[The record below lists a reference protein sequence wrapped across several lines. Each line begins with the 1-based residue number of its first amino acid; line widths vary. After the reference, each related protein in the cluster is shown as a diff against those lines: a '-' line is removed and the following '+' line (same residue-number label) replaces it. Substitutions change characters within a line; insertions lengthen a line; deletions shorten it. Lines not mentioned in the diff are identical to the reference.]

1 MSKIKLLLFIF
12 TLFIT
17 TCFAQ
22 SQEEFIKLNYTEPE
36 KFEIAEITVSGAQ
49 FLDPA
54 ALISVSGLK
63 VGDIIKIPGDALSNA
78 VNKLW
83 DQGILG
89 NVDIAITKTDGKYIH
104 LDFHLTERPRLS
116 KFNFNGIKK
125 GDADELKEKIR
136 LVKGKVLTDAMIK
149 VIQNSVKDFYSEKGF
164 LNTEIAIQQVKDT
177 TFSNSVVL
185 NINIKKNKRV
195 KIQKIQIIGCTVFEE
210 KKIKRKLSDTKEKVW
225 YKFWASSKF
234 KKAEYETDKNSLISF
249 YNAEGYR
256 DALLVKD
263 SIYKINNKR
272 IGIVLT
278 IHEGRKYYFRNIEW
292 VGNYIHKTKT
302 LDSILAIKKGD
313 VYNMQTLQSKLNFNP
328 NGLDISS
335 LYLDNG
341 YLFFS
346 VEPVEV
352 KIEGD
357 SIDVEMRIHEGT
369 QAIIDKVRISGNTKT
384 NDHVVLREI
393 RTLPGQKFSRAD
405 IIRSQ
410 RELSQLGYFDPEKI
424 SIVPVP
430 NPQKGTVDIEYNVTE
445 KPSDQ
450 MQLSGGWGGYYGFV
464 GTLGLAFNNFS
475 LRNIPH
481 FKKWSPLPSGDG
493 QRFSV
498 NFQANGPSYQ
508 NYSTS
513 FTEPWLGGKKPHSFT
528 VSFNHSISR
537 TGLGASA
544 GLGSSSNSYLLNG
557 GMSTPS
563 MNNFGAYTFKGA
575 DASLPGSLK
584 LTSLSVGLGKRLR
597 WPDDYFTLSHSLAYN
612 FYQLDNYGGLGFFT
626 SGNANNFSFTNTLS
640 RNSIDNPTFPRR
652 GANMTLSL
660 AMTPP
665 YSLFKSKD
673 AYKTESA
680 ADKFKFV
687 EYYKMMFDCNWFTK
701 IVGNLVLS
709 TRAHMGFLNAYNT
722 SLGIGPFERFVV
734 GGDGLSGFNFLLGSD
749 VIGLR
754 GYQSRSIITQQDAN
768 SNGGVAYNKYV
779 FELRYPITL
788 NPAATVFVLAFAE
801 GGNNWGNYKEVNP
814 FNLYKSTGL
823 GARIFMPA
831 FGMIGIDYGIGLD
844 AVPGNPAANSQRF
857 TFTIGQQ
864 IR

>member
-1 MSKIKLLLFIF
+1 MLYKKILLLVLV
-12 TLFIT
+12 TLALVSSS
-17 TCFAQ
+17 FAQ
-22 SQEEFIKLNYTEPE
+22 DELIKLNYNEPE
-36 KFEIAEITVSGAQ
+36 KFEIAEITVSGSQ

-63 VGDIIKIPGDALSNA
+63 VGDVIKIPGDALSNA
-78 VNKLW
+78 INKLW

-89 NVDIAITKTDGKYIH
+89 NVDVAITKTDGRYIY
-104 LDFHLTERPRLS
+104 LDFKLTERPRLS

-125 GDADELKEKIR
+125 GDADELKEKVR
-136 LVKGKVLTDAMIK
+136 LVKGKVLTDAMLK
-149 VIQNSVKDFYSEKGF
+149 SIQNSVKKFYAEKCF
-164 LNTEIAIQQVKDT
+164 LNTNVSIQQVKDT
-177 TFSNSVVL
+177 TFSNSVIL
-185 NINIKKNKRV
+185 NINIQKNKKV
-195 KIQKIQIIGCTVFEE
+195 KIQEIVIEGCSEFDVD
-210 KKIKRKLSDTKEKVW
+210 KVKRKLKETKERRW
-225 YKFWASSKF
+225 YKFWTTAKF
-234 KKAEYETDKNSLISF
+234 KKPEYEEDKTNLISF

-256 DALLVKD
+256 DALIVKD
-263 SIYKINNKR
+263 SIYSINKKR
-272 IGIVLT
+272 VGIY
-278 IHEGRKYYFRNIEW
+278 IQISEGRKYYFRNVDWI
-292 VGNYIHKTKT
+292 GNYVYTSKT
-302 LDSILAIKKGD
+302 LDSILSVKKGD
-313 VYNMQTLQSKLNFNP
+313 VYNMQNLQSKLNFNP

-369 QAIIDKVRISGNTKT
+369 QATIDKIIISGNTKT

-424 SIVPVP
+424 NIVPKP

-464 GTLGLAFNNFS
+464 GTLGLSFNNFS

-528 VSFNHSISR
+528 FSINHSISR
-537 TGLGASA
+537 TGPSYST
-544 GLGSSSNSYLLNG
+544 GLGGSNYYSSLSSLNG
-557 GMSTPS
+557 GGYSGYNPLYNS
-563 MNNFGAYTFKGA
+563 QIANSSV
-575 DASLPGSLK
+575 DGSLK
-584 LTSLSVGLGKRLR
+584 LTSVSVSLGKRLK
-597 WPDDYFTLSHSLAYN
+597 WPDDYFTLSHSLSYL
-612 FYQLDNYGGLGFFT
+612 FYQLDNYPGFTNFAN
-626 SGNANNFSFTNTLS
+626 GVANNVSLTNTLS

-652 GANMTLSL
+652 GANMTFSLSL
-660 AMTPP
+660 TPP
-665 YSLFKSKD
+665 YSLFQPNRNF
-673 AYKTESA
+673 ATESF
-680 ADKFKFV
+680 ADKFKYV

-701 IVGNLVLS
+701 IAGNLVLS
-709 TRAHMGFLNAYNT
+709 TRAHMGFLNSYN
-722 SLGIGPFERFVV
+722 SEMGIGPFERFVL
-734 GGDGLSGFNFLLGSD
+734 GGDGLSGFNYLLGSD

-754 GYQSRSIITQQDAN
+754 GYQSRSIISQGAGT
-768 SNGGVAYNKYV
+768 NGGVAYNKFV
-779 FELRYPITL
+779 FELRHPITL

-814 FNLYKSTGL
+814 FNLYKSAGV

-831 FGMIGIDYGIGLD
+831 FGLIGIDYGYGFD
-844 AVPGNPAANSQRF
+844 EVPGNAGANSQRF
-857 TFTIGQQ
+857 TFSIGQQ

>member
-1 MSKIKLLLFIF
+1 MLKIKLVLFF
-12 TLFIT
+12 LPLFVS

-22 SQEEFIKLNYTEPE
+22 SQVELIHLNYTEPE
-36 KFEIAEITVSGAQ
+36 KFEIAEITVSGTQ

-78 VNKLW
+78 INKLW

-89 NVDIAITKTDGKYIH
+89 NVDIAITKADGRFIH

-136 LVKGKVLTDAMIK
+136 LVKGKVLTDAMLK
-149 VIQNSVKDFYSEKGF
+149 VIQNKVKDFYAEKGF
-164 LNTEIAIQQVKDT
+164 LNTAVAIQQVKDT

-185 NINIKKNKRV
+185 NINITKNKKV
-195 KIQKIQIIGCTVFEE
+195 KIQKIDIVGCSEFEE
-210 KKIKRKLSDTKEKVW
+210 KKIKRKLKGTKEKIW

-234 KKAEYETDKNSLISF
+234 KKPEYEEDKTNLITF
-249 YNAEGYR
+249 YNTEGYR

-263 SIYKINNKR
+263 SIYKINSKR

-278 IHEGRKYYFRNIEW
+278 INEGKKYYFRNIEW
-292 VGNYIHKTKT
+292 IGNYVHKTKT

-313 VYNMQTLQSKLNFNP
+313 IYNMQNLQSKLNFNP

-346 VEPVEV
+346 VEPLEV

-357 SIDVEMRIHEGT
+357 SIDVEMRIHEGA
-369 QAIIDKVRISGNTKT
+369 QAIIDKVKISGNTKT

-410 RELSQLGYFDPEKI
+410 RELSQLGFFDPEKI
-424 SIVPVP
+424 SIIPVP

-450 MQLSGGWGGYYGFV
+450 MQLSGGWGGFYGFV

-481 FKKWSPLPSGDG
+481 LKKWSPLPSGDG

-528 VSFNHSISR
+528 VSLNHSISR
-537 TGLGASA
+537 TGFGSTS
-544 GLGSSSNSYLLNG
+544 GLGGSNSYLLNG
-557 GMSTPS
+557 GMGGPTT
-563 MNNFGAYTFKGA
+563 NFQTGFTTVGA
-575 DASLPGSLK
+575 DPTKSGSLR
-584 LTSLSVGLGKRLR
+584 LTSMSVSLGKRLR
-597 WPDDYFTLSHSLAYN
+597 WPDDYFTLSHSLSYN
-612 FYQLDNYGGLGFFT
+612 FYQLENYSGLGYFT
-626 SGNANNFSFTNTLS
+626 DGNANNISFTNTLS

-652 GANMTLSL
+652 GANMTFSLSL
-660 AMTPP
+660 TPP
-665 YSLFKSKD
+665 YSLFQPNRD
-673 AYKTESA
+673 YSA
-680 ADKFKFV
+680 DNYAAKFKYV

-709 TRAHMGFLNAYNT
+709 TRAHMGFLNAYN
-722 SLGIGPFERFVV
+722 SKMGIGPFERFVV

-754 GYQSRSIITQQDAN
+754 GYQSRSIISQGAG

-779 FELRYPITL
+779 FELRHPITL

-814 FNLYKSTGL
+814 FNLYKSAGV

-831 FGMIGIDYGIGLD
+831 FGMIGIDYGIGFD
-844 AVPGNPAANSQRF
+844 TVPGNPAANSQRF

>member
-1 MSKIKLLLFIF
+1 MLYKKVLLFLL
-12 TLFIT
+12 TCLVS

-22 SQEEFIKLNYTEPE
+22 SQEEIIKLNYSEPE
-36 KFEIAEITVSGAQ
+36 KYEIAEITVSGAQ
-49 FLDPA
+49 FLDPS

-78 VNKLW
+78 INKLW

-89 NVDIAITKTDGKYIH
+89 NIDIAITRINGRYIY

-116 KFNFNGIKK
+116 KFNFIGIKK

-136 LVKGKVLTDAMIK
+136 LVKGKVLTDAMLK
-149 VIQNSVKDFYSEKGF
+149 SIQNSVKKFYAEKGF
-164 LNTEIAIQQVKDT
+164 LNSTVSIQQVKDT

-185 NINIKKNKRV
+185 NINISKNKKV
-195 KIQKIQIIGCTVFEE
+195 KIEKIQIVGANVFEE
-210 KKIKRKLSDTKEKVW
+210 KKIKRQLKETKERKW
-225 YKFWASSKF
+225 YKFWSSAKF
-234 KKAEYETDKNSLISF
+234 KKPEFEEDKINLISF
-249 YNAEGYR
+249 YNAAGYR
-256 DALLVKD
+256 DALLIKD
-263 SIYKINNKR
+263 SIYTINSKR

-278 IHEGRKYYFRNIEW
+278 INEGRKYYFRNIEW
-292 VGNYIHKTKT
+292 IGNYIHNSKT
-302 LDSILAIKKGD
+302 LDSILGVKKGD
-313 VYNMQTLQSKLNFNP
+313 IYNMQNLQSKLNYNP
-328 NGLDISS
+328 VGMDISS

-357 SIDVEMRIHEGT
+357 SIDVEMRIHEGS
-369 QAIIDKVRISGNTKT
+369 QAIIDKIKISGNTKT

-430 NPQKGTVDIEYNVTE
+430 NPAKGTVDIEYNVTE

-450 MQLSGGWGGYYGFV
+450 MQLSGGWGGAFGFV
-464 GTLGLAFNNFS
+464 GTLGLSFNNFS

-493 QRFSV
+493 QRFAV

-508 NYSTS
+508 NYSSS

-528 VSFNHSISR
+528 VSFNQSISR
-537 TGLGASA
+537 SGPSYNNRGNYQSTLNPTSNFN
-544 GLGSSSNSYLLNG
+544 SSSFYQNNSN
-557 GMSTPS
+557 STI
-563 MNNFGAYTFKGA
+563 
-575 DASLPGSLK
+575 DGSLK
-584 LTSLSVGLGKRLR
+584 LTSVSVSLGKRLR
-597 WPDDYFTLSHSLAYN
+597 WPDDYFTLSHTLSYV
-612 FYQLDNYGGLGFFT
+612 FYQLDNYPGFTNFAN
-626 SGNANNFSFTNTLS
+626 GNANNLSFTNTLS
-640 RNSIDNPTFPRR
+640 RNSVDNPTFPRR
-652 GANMTLSL
+652 GANMTFSL
-660 AMTPP
+660 ALTPP
-665 YSLFKSKD
+665 YSLFQPNRDFKN
-673 AYKTESA
+673 ESFG
-680 ADKFKFV
+680 DKFKYV

-701 IVGNLVLS
+701 IAGNLILS
-709 TRAHMGFLNAYNT
+709 TRAHMGFLNSYNDKMD
-722 SLGIGPFERFVV
+722 IGPFERFVV

-754 GYQSRSIITQQDAN
+754 GYQSRSIITQGAGN
-768 SNGGVAYNKYV
+768 NGGVAYNKFV
-779 FELRYPITL
+779 CELRHPITL

-801 GGNNWGNYKEVNP
+801 GGNNWGNYKEINP
-814 FNLYKSTGL
+814 FNLYKSAGV

-831 FGMIGIDYGIGLD
+831 FGMIGIDYGIGFD
-844 AVPGNPAANSQRF
+844 AVPGNPSANSQRF

-864 IR
+864 LR